1 MKKTLV
7 AIAALA
13 AIGAQAQSSVTVSGN
28 VDAGHQSINYKG
40 GKSSGI
46 TNNGS
51 STSTLGFSGVE
62 DIGGGIKAVFK
73 LNTDFNITSTQ
84 ADGGTIGTASIIS
97 TTTNNV
103 LGTAG
108 TWLNSEKFIGVQTN
122 SGEVLVGTIN
132 TLSLGAAGTGTP
144 FGTAVGSG
152 YRTIYTSDALPTPG
166 SSAPRYENSLRYTS
180 PTVNGLT
187 GAYYYVAKNT
197 NATTNTFSTTFGTY
211 DTTGVQAFSVRYNQ
225 GPANV
230 DYTQQTEDATS
241 TNATV
246 TLKATLKTMAANY
259 MVANGVTAYA
269 MAQKVTD
276 TGGTL
281 NRNSTFM
288 GLKYVTG
295 PWSVM
300 AQKGSAKLNLSNYT
314 STSTYQVEGQKSTV
328 TGFGVD
334 YALSKRTNLYV
345 RSESISDKAGMA
357 SARSTIDTSS
367 STTISRTAVGVKHTF

>member
-84 ADGGTIGTASIIS
+84 ADGGYVGTASVIS
-97 TTTNNV
+97 TSAASTV
-103 LGTAG
+103 GTVG
-108 TWLNSEKFIGVQTN
+108 TWLNSEKFIGVQTG

-132 TLSLGAAGTGTP
+132 TLALVAAGTGTP

-152 YRTIYTSDALPTPG
+152 FRTIYTADALATPG
-166 SSAPRYENSLRYTS
+166 SSPSRYDNSLRYTS
-180 PTVNGLT
+180 PSMNGLT
-187 GAYYYVAKNT
+187 GAYYYVSKNT
-197 NATTNTFSTTFGTY
+197 NATTNTFATTYGVY
-211 DTTGVQAFSVRYNQ
+211 DTTGVQAFSLRYNQ
-225 GPANV
+225 GPVNL

-241 TNATV
+241 TAATV
-246 TLKATLKTMAANY
+246 ALKATVKTIAGNY
-259 MVANGVTAYA
+259 MVADGVTAYA
-269 MAQKVTD
+269 MSQKASD
-276 TGGTL
+276 TAGSL

-295 PWSVM
+295 AWSVM
-300 AQKGSAKLNLSNYT
+300 AQKGSAKLNLSPYT
-314 STSTYQVEGQKSTV
+314 STTTYQVEGQKSTV
-328 TGFGVD
+328 TGFGAD

-357 SARSTIDTSS
+357 SARSTIDTST
-367 STTISRTAVGVKHTF
+367 STTISRTAIGVKHTF